1 MNTLIIQFLITF
13 SFSLLFIFLLN
24 KKKYL
29 SHYAG
34 ENHQNYIKT
43 NPTPLAGGFIVFFY
57 FLLNIENISL
67 VYIFFFLILLI
78 GYLSD
83 TNIIKSAHFRLV
95 IQITIII
102 LFVFF
107 YDLRIISTRILILD
121 ELLNDYFFAILFTS
135 FCILILVNGTNF
147 IDGTNLLAIGYF
159 IILEIIFLY
168 LRSEGL
174 LINENIFSLNL
185 FPALIVIL
193 LLNFSNKIYL
203 GDAGAYLLGFIYS
216 TKCIL
221 LYLEN
226 QNISP
231 FFVILILWYP
241 AFEILFSILRK
252 LNFNKSPIKPDS
264 NHLHQL
270 IYLSLHT
277 TVSDN
282 ILRSNFVGLI
292 INFYNSIIFFF
303 ALSNIYNTQ
312 YQIILIFLNIII
324 YIFIYIRLIRLKLR
338 KQF

>member
-1 MNTLIIQFLITF
+1 MNILITQFLITL
-13 SFSLLFIFLLN
+13 SFSLALVFLLN
-24 KKKYL
+24 KKSYL
-29 SHYAG
+29 NHYTG

-43 NPTPLAGGFIVFFY
+43 NSTPLVGGFIIFFY
-57 FLLNIENISL
+57 LLLNIESITS
-67 VYIFFFLILLI
+67 VYVFSFLILLI

-83 TNIIKSAHFRLV
+83 ANIIKSAHLRLV
-95 IQITIII
+95 IQITFII

-107 YDLRIISTRILILD
+107 YDIRIEATRILILD

-168 LRSEGL
+168 LASQGL
-174 LINENIFSLNL
+174 LIDEKIFSLNL
-185 FPALIVIL
+185 LPALIVIL
-193 LLNFSNKIYL
+193 MLNFSNKIYL

-216 TKCIL
+216 SKCIL

-231 FFVILILWYP
+231 FFIVLILWYP

-270 IYLSLHT
+270 VYLSLHKI
-277 TVSDN
+277 VLSN
-282 ILRSNFVGLI
+282 ILRSNLVGLI
-292 INFYNSIIFFF
+292 INFYNAIIFIF
-303 ALSNIYNTQ
+303 ALSYIYNTQ

-324 YIFIYIRLIRLKLR
+324 YIFIYIRLIKLKLK